1 MSVTIGKRTYESL
14 NKQVTEEFTSSYLYL
29 SMASVL
35 YDMGLEGCAHWMQRQ
50 AEEERT
56 HAMKIF
62 DHLVKRGAKVK
73 LLPVQAAKQEW
84 RAPLH
89 IFEEMA
95 RHEQRVTLLIF
106 AIYEAAV
113 ADKDYASLSFIKWF
127 IDEQVEEE
135 ATAKGLLD
143 KLRRMQ
149 SSDIGVMQFDAELG
163 QRK

>member
-1 MSVTIGKRTYESL
+1 MSVIIGKRTYEIL
-14 NKQVTEEFTSSYLYL
+14 NKQVTEEFASSYLYL

-35 YDMGLEGCAHWMQRQ
+35 HDMGLEGCAHWMQIQ
-50 AEEERT
+50 AEEERA

-62 DHLVKRGAKVK
+62 DHIIKRGTKVK
-73 LLPVQAAKQEW
+73 LLPIQAAKQEW

-89 IFEEMA
+89 IFEEMV

-113 ADKDYASLSFIKWF
+113 ADKDYATLSFIQWF

-135 ATAKGLLD
+135 ATAKAILD
-143 KLRRMQ
+143 KLKKMQ
-149 SSDIGVMQFDAELG
+149 SSEIGVMQFDAELG